1 MRHDISNQ
9 LLKVYRW
16 WRRFVKSLQ
25 LRSTTRADDGSLDTS
40 PAGKFPVPV
49 AGQMTRPTSC
59 ALMQV
64 AQSDIIR
71 TVRTNCHMWEQ
82 DLCTPINEVGLPYI
96 WKSKWKYITMKYFST
111 VFVKDEWISFFSNNY
126 DFFLNKH
133 SKRLFY
139 CILLR
144 RKLIKLL
151 ILESNIS

>member
-16 WRRFVKSLQ
+16 WRRFAKSLQ

-59 ALMQV
+59 ALLQV

-82 DLCTPINEVGLPYI
+82 DLCTPINGVGLPYI
-96 WKSKWKYITMKYFST
+96 WKSNYE
-111 VFVKDEWISFFSNNY
+111 VFFNRFRQRWMNFFL
-126 DFFLNKH
+126 FKQLWFLLNKH

>member
-1 MRHDISNQ
+1 MRHYISNQ

-71 TVRTNCHMWEQ
+71 TVRTRARFMHSDKWGWSTLYMKIKMKVHNY
-82 DLCTPINEVGLPYI
+82 EV
-96 WKSKWKYITMKYFST
+96 
-111 VFVKDEWISFFSNNY
+111 FFNRFRQRWMN
-126 DFFLNKH
+126 FFLFKQLWFLLNTH
-133 SKRLFY
+133 SKRLFN

>member
-16 WRRFVKSLQ
+16 WRRFAKSLQ

-64 AQSDIIR
+64 AQSD
-71 TVRTNCHMWEQ
+71 TYELSHVRARFKHSDKWGWSTLYMKIKMKVHNY
-82 DLCTPINEVGLPYI
+82 EV
-96 WKSKWKYITMKYFST
+96 
-111 VFVKDEWISFFSNNY
+111 FFNRFRQRWMN
-126 DFFLNKH
+126 FFLFKQVWFLLNKH

>member
-16 WRRFVKSLQ
+16 WRRFAKSLQ

-82 DLCTPINEVGLPYI
+82 DLCTPINWVGLLYI

-126 DFFLNKH
+126 DFFWIN
-133 SKRLFY
+133 
-139 CILLR
+139 ILR
-144 RKLIKLL
+144 DCFIAYFWDG
-151 ILESNIS
+151 N